1 MKVKFYSYIRDY
13 TRCKEVD
20 VKDCS
25 TIKELLC
32 SLCNLYGKKF
42 ENSVYKDEELSN
54 EVIILVNGRNIYFL
68 DQLDTSLNEDDEVTI
83 FPVVAGG

>member
-13 TRCKEVD
+13 TRCKAVEVSGY
-20 VKDCS
+20 S
-25 TIKELLC
+25 TIRELLFG
-32 SLCNLYGKKF
+32 LCELYEKKLQDTIF
-42 ENSVYKDEELSN
+42 KEGELSN

-68 DQLDTSLNEDDEVTI
+68 DQLKTSINEDDEVTI